1 MRIGIH
7 GVGNTLVQVLDKA
20 QVEGAATI
28 LVSLELLNGGFSR
41 LGAIKAHD
49 TAAAGATARLI
60 LDLSL
65 LNLADSSEELY

>member
-7 GVGNTLVQVLDKA
+7 GLGTTLVEVLDEA
-20 QVEGAATI
+20 QIERAATV
-28 LVSLELLNGGFSR
+28 LVSLELLNGGFCR
-41 LGAIKAHD
+41 LGTVKAHD
-49 TAAAGATARLI
+49 AATAGATARLI

>member
-7 GVGNTLVQVLDKA
+7 GLGTTLVEVLDEA
-20 QVEGAATI
+20 QIERAATV